1 MKKSEYLYTTQDA
14 EFDHH
19 ELSMTIIAPLVSFV
33 MLKMH
38 GDFQTITAAN
48 IELHSYHFAVPCLG
62 NPLSVILKPQ
72 GVTEGSGGEGRIS
85 TKAASAAARNHV
97 LPLPQGASSACGVLR
112 QDRLNDYALS
122 RLIGISQRLYSIP
135 HPVP

>member
-14 EFDHH
+14 SFDHH

-62 NPLSVILKPQ
+62 NPLSVLGIILMDETFL
-72 GVTEGSGGEGRIS
+72 GLVL
-85 TKAASAAARNHV
+85 AS
-97 LPLPQGASSACGVLR
+97 
-112 QDRLNDYALS
+112 D
-122 RLIGISQRLYSIP
+122 
-135 HPVP
+135 